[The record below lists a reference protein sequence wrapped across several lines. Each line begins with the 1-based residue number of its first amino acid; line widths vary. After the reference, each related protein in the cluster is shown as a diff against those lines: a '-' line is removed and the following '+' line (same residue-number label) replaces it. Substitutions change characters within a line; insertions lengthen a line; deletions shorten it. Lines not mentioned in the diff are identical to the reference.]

1 MNIAAMRVRVTF
13 QKNETVTDKY
23 GNHKNTWT
31 DYFSCYAT
39 AGSSTA
45 VGANAT
51 GTGSESTGVVIRSE
65 ESIAFTCRW
74 CEALSAVTSTG
85 YRLVCEGKNYNI
97 TYVNPMGYKHN
108 SIKFSCE
115 LEDKS

>member
-13 QKNETVTDKY
+13 QKNTITSDKY
-23 GNHKNTWT
+23 GNRKQTWE
-31 DYFSCYAT
+31 DYFSCRAT
-39 AGSSTA
+39 AGSNNA
-45 VGANAT
+45 VSGT

-85 YRLVCEGKNYNI
+85 YRIVCEGKTYNI

-115 LEDKS
+115 LEVQS

>member
-13 QKNETVTDKY
+13 QKNTIVSDKY
-23 GNHKNTWT
+23 GNRKQTWA

-39 AGSSTA
+39 AGSNNSIS
-45 VGANAT
+45 GT

-74 CEALSAVTSTG
+74 CEALAAVESTK
-85 YRLVCEGKNYNI
+85 YRIVCEGKTYNI
-97 TYVNPMGYKHN
+97 TYVNPMGFKRN
-108 SIKFSCE
+108 SVKFSCE
-115 LEDKS
+115 LEGKS

>member
-1 MNIAAMRVRVTF
+1 MNIAAMRVWVTF
-13 QKNETVTDKY
+13 QENTITSDKY
-23 GNHKNTWT
+23 GNRKQTWE

-39 AGSSTA
+39 AGSNNA
-45 VGANAT
+45 VSGT
-51 GTGSESTGVVIRSE
+51 GSGSESTGVVIRSE
-65 ESIAFTCRW
+65 ESLAFTCRW

-85 YRLVCEGKNYNI
+85 YRIVCEGRIYNI

-115 LEDKS
+115 LEVQS

>member
-13 QKNETVTDKY
+13 QKNTSVSDKY
-23 GNHKNTWT
+23 GNHKQTCA
-31 DYFSCYAT
+31 DYCSCYAT
-39 AGSSTA
+39 AGSNNGVS
-45 VGANAT
+45 GT

-74 CEALSAVTSTG
+74 CAALASVTSTG
-85 YRLVCEGKNYNI
+85 YRILCEGKTYNI
-97 TYVNPMGYKHN
+97 IYVNLMGFKHN

-115 LEDKS
+115 LEGTS

>member
-13 QKNETVTDKY
+13 QKNTIVSDKY
-23 GNHKNTWT
+23 GNHKQTWA

-39 AGSSTA
+39 AGSNNGVS
-45 VGANAT
+45 GT

-74 CEALSAVTSTG
+74 CAALASVTSTG
-85 YRLVCEGKNYNI
+85 YRILCEGKTYNI
-97 TYVNPMGYKHN
+97 IYVNLMGFKHN

-115 LEDKS
+115 LEGTS